1 MIESGSRGWKEHKN
15 PNFSPHLEYKIDTE
29 MLRKILVNGPI
40 TQENISSF
48 LASIY
53 ENTGTGGHS
62 VFIGQVRAD
71 IKGANRVKAI
81 EYSSYEKM
89 AETEA
94 GKIRE
99 SILAEFNDVKSVEIL
114 HSVGIVKAGE
124 VSLFVLV
131 SAVHRHHAISACSK
145 VVEMIKATLPVWKK
159 EIFEDNSTMW
169 KENSLA

>member
-1 MIESGSRGWKEHKN
+1 M
-15 PNFSPHLEYKIDTE
+15 P
-29 MLRKILVNGPI
+29 RKILVDGPI
-40 TQENISSF
+40 TQEIMTSI
-48 LASIY
+48 LASLA
-53 ENTGTGGHS
+53 NKKDTGGHS

-94 GKIRE
+94 GKIRG

-131 SAVHRHHAISACSK
+131 SAGHRHHAINACSK
-145 VVEMIKATLPVWKK
+145 AVEMIKATLPVWKK

-169 KENSLA
+169 KENSLV